1 MMKNEKLTSSTE
13 TLNAI
18 KQNEPKVKGDAK
30 NKLMSYQDQVSG
42 IATELEEILDLDD
55 LEAKVYLNLLRMGPI
70 TASALAKELDID
82 RARMYRTVDKLVS
95 RNIISTTLSSPK
107 LCIAANPHDALKI
120 ALGKK
125 EDEVNK
131 IKKSGEAIMD
141 KINNE
146 ITINQTSTVPTFRV
160 VQGRQNIYADI
171 AQLIEDTTD
180 VIYIATTL
188 DDVSKMYHSTIPEK
202 ITICEKN
209 GGEVRLLVDMNDP
222 KLAPFV
228 KRFNATETKVGKL
241 PSRGRMVVQKNK
253 NMIMSDSATS
263 FQHSG
268 SDSDFSLCTNSMEM
282 VDNIFTLCS
291 FLWDSSES
299 LKTLDVKNFVRTKR

>member
-1 MMKNEKLTSSTE
+1 M
-13 TLNAI
+13 
-18 KQNEPKVKGDAK
+18 
-30 NKLMSYQDQVSG
+30 MSYQDQVSG
-42 IATELEEILDLDD
+42 IASELEEILDLDD
-55 LEAKVYLNLLRMGPI
+55 LEAKVYLNLLRTGPI

-107 LCIAANPHDALKI
+107 LCIATNPHDALKI

-146 ITINQTSTVPTFRV
+146 ITTNHINSVPTFRV
-160 VQGRQNIYADI
+160 VQGRQNIYTDI
-171 AQLIEDTTD
+171 AQLIENTTD

-188 DDVSKMYHSTIPEK
+188 DDVSRMYHSTIPEK

-209 GGEVRLLVDMNDP
+209 GGHVRLLVDIDDP

-228 KRFNATETKVGKL
+228 KRFNATETKICKL
-241 PSRGRMVVQKNK
+241 PSKGRIVVQKDK
-253 NMIMSDSATS
+253 KMIMSDSAAT
-263 FQHSG
+263 FQNSN

-282 VDNIFTLCS
+282 VENIFTLCS
-291 FLWDSSES
+291 FLWDSSKS
-299 LKTLDVKNFVRTKR
+299 LKTLDVKNFVKN

>member
-1 MMKNEKLTSSTE
+1 
-13 TLNAI
+13 
-18 KQNEPKVKGDAK
+18 
-30 NKLMSYQDQVSG
+30 
-42 IATELEEILDLDD
+42 
-55 LEAKVYLNLLRMGPI
+55 
-70 TASALAKELDID
+70 
-82 RARMYRTVDKLVS
+82 MYRTVDKLVS

-107 LCIAANPHDALKI
+107 LCIAADPHDALKI

-146 ITINQTSTVPTFRV
+146 ITTNQVSTVPTFRV

-171 AQLIEDTTD
+171 AQLIENTTD

-188 DDVSKMYHSTIPEK
+188 DDVSRMYHSTIPEK

-209 GGEVRLLVDMNDP
+209 GGKVRLLVDMDDP
-222 KLAPFV
+222 KLAPYV
-228 KRFNATETKVGKL
+228 KRFNATETRVGKL
-241 PSRGRMVVQKNK
+241 PSRGRMIVQKDK
-253 NMIMSDSATS
+253 KMIMSDSATS
-263 FQHSG
+263 FQNLG

-282 VDNIFTLCS
+282 VENIFTLCS
-291 FLWDSSES
+291 FLWDSS
-299 LKTLDVKNFVRTKR
+299 KTFKTINVKNYIKNSRA

>member
-1 MMKNEKLTSSTE
+1 
-13 TLNAI
+13 
-18 KQNEPKVKGDAK
+18 
-30 NKLMSYQDQVSG
+30 MSYEDQVNG
-42 IATELEEILDLDD
+42 IASDLEEILDLDD
-55 LEAKVYLNLLRMGPI
+55 LEAKVYLNLLRVGPI

-107 LCIAANPHDALKI
+107 LCIAADPHDALKI

-141 KINNE
+141 KINSE
-146 ITINQTSTVPTFRV
+146 ITTNQSTKVPTFRV

-171 AQLIEDTTD
+171 AQLIEDTTGI
-180 VIYIATTL
+180 IYIATTL

-209 GGEVRLLVDMNDP
+209 GGQVRLLVDMDNP
-222 KLAPFV
+222 KLIPFV
-228 KRFNATETKVGKL
+228 KRFNATETKICKL
-241 PSRGRMVVQKNK
+241 PSKGRMVVQKDRR
-253 NMIMSDSATS
+253 MVMSDSAAT
-263 FQHSG
+263 FQNSN
-268 SDSDFSLCTNSMEM
+268 SDSDYSLCTNSVEM
-282 VDNIFTLCS
+282 VENIFTLCS
-291 FLWDSSES
+291 FLWDSSKP
-299 LKTLDVKNFVRTKR
+299 LKTLDVKNFVKN

>member
-1 MMKNEKLTSSTE
+1 M
-13 TLNAI
+13 I
-18 KQNEPKVKGDAK
+18 
-30 NKLMSYQDQVSG
+30 SYQDQVSG
-42 IATELEEILDLDD
+42 IATDLEEILDLDE
-55 LEAKVYLNLLRMGPI
+55 LEAKVYLNLLRIGPI

-107 LCIAANPHDALKI
+107 LCIAVDPHDALKI

-131 IKKSGEAIMD
+131 IKKSGEAIID

-146 ITINQTSTVPTFRV
+146 ITTNQISTVPTFRV

-171 AQLIEDTTD
+171 AQLIENTTD

-188 DDVSKMYHSTIPEK
+188 DDVSRMYHSTIPEK

-209 GGEVRLLVDMNDP
+209 GGKVRLLVDMDDP

-228 KRFNATETKVGKL
+228 KRFNATETRVGKL
-241 PSRGRMVVQKNK
+241 PSKGRMIVQKDK
-253 NMIMSDSATS
+253 KMIMSDSATS
-263 FQHSG
+263 FQNS
-268 SDSDFSLCTNSMEM
+268 SPDSDFSLCTNSMEM
-282 VDNIFTLCS
+282 VENIFTLCS
-291 FLWDSSES
+291 FLWDSSKT
-299 LKTLDVKNFVRTKR
+299 LKTIDVKNFVKKSSNS

>member
-1 MMKNEKLTSSTE
+1 M
-13 TLNAI
+13 
-18 KQNEPKVKGDAK
+18 
-30 NKLMSYQDQVSG
+30 MSYQEQVTG
-42 IATELEEILDLDD
+42 IASELEEILDLDD
-55 LEAKVYLNLLRMGPI
+55 LEAKVYLNLLRAGPI

-107 LCIAANPHDALKI
+107 LCIAADPHDALKI

-131 IKKSGEAIMD
+131 IKKSGEAIID

-146 ITINQTSTVPTFRV
+146 ITTNQSSTVPTFRV

-171 AQLIEDTTD
+171 ANLIENSTGIT
-180 VIYIATTL
+180 YIATTL
-188 DDVSKMYHSTIPEK
+188 DDVSRMYHSTIPEK
-202 ITICEKN
+202 ISICEKN
-209 GGEVRLLVDMNDP
+209 GGKVRLLVDMNDP

-228 KRFNATETKVGKL
+228 KRFNATETRIGKL
-241 PSRGRMVVQKNK
+241 PSKGRMVVQENK
-253 NMIMSDSATS
+253 KMIMSDSAAS
-263 FQHSG
+263 SQNASA
-268 SDSDFSLCTNSMEM
+268 DSDYSLCTNSSEM

-291 FLWDSSES
+291 FLWDSSKT
-299 LKTLDVKNFVRTKR
+299 LKTIDVKNFVRKTKR

>member
-1 MMKNEKLTSSTE
+1 MISHQE
-13 TLNAI
+13 
-18 KQNEPKVKGDAK
+18 
-30 NKLMSYQDQVSG
+30 QVSG
-42 IATELEEILDLDD
+42 IASELEDVLDLDD
-55 LEAKVYLNLLRMGPI
+55 LEAKVYLNLLRAGPI

-107 LCIAANPHDALKI
+107 LCIAADPHDALKI

-131 IKKSGEAIMD
+131 IKKSGEAIID

-146 ITINQTSTVPTFRV
+146 INTNQNNTVPTFRV

-171 AQLIEDTTD
+171 AYVIENSTG

-188 DDVSKMYHSTIPEK
+188 DDVARMYHSTIPEK
-202 ITICEKN
+202 ITLCEKN
-209 GGEVRLLVDMNDP
+209 GGKVRLLVDMNDP

-228 KRFNATETKVGKL
+228 KRFNATETRIGKL
-241 PSRGRMVVQKNK
+241 PSKGRMVVQQEKK
-253 NMIMSDSATS
+253 MIMSDSAAS
-263 FQHSG
+263 SQNSN
-268 SDSDFSLCTNSMEM
+268 SDSDFSLCTNSSEM

-291 FLWDSSES
+291 FLWDASKP
-299 LKTLDVKNFVRTKR
+299 LKTIDVKNFVKKNK

>member
-1 MMKNEKLTSSTE
+1 MMSYEDE
-13 TLNAI
+13 
-18 KQNEPKVKGDAK
+18 VKG
-30 NKLMSYQDQVSG
+30 MSS
-42 IATELEEILDLDD
+42 ELEEILDLDD
-55 LEAKVYLNLLRMGPI
+55 LEAKVYLNLLRSGPI

-131 IKKSGEAIMD
+131 IKKSGQAIMER
-141 KINNE
+141 INNE
-146 ITINQTSTVPTFRV
+146 ITNNQVNTVPTFRV

-171 AQLIEDTTD
+171 SQLIEDTTD
-180 VIYIATTL
+180 VVYIVTTL
-188 DDVSKMYHSTIPEK
+188 DDVSRMYHSTIPEK

-209 GGEVRLLVDMNDP
+209 GGEVRLIVDMDDV
-222 KLAPFV
+222 KLSPFV
-228 KRFNATETKVGKL
+228 KRFNATQTKIGKL
-241 PSRGRMVVQKNK
+241 PSKGRMVVEKSK
-253 NMIMSDSATS
+253 KMIMSDSATS
-263 FQHSG
+263 FQQSS
-268 SDSDFSLCTNSMEM
+268 SDSDFSLCTNSTEM

-291 FLWDSSES
+291 LLWDSSKP
-299 LKTLDVKNFVRTKR
+299 LKTIDVKNYITK

>member
-1 MMKNEKLTSSTE
+1 M
-13 TLNAI
+13 
-18 KQNEPKVKGDAK
+18 
-30 NKLMSYQDQVSG
+30 MSYQDQASG
-42 IATELEEILDLDD
+42 IAAELEEILGLDE
-55 LEAKVYLNLLRMGPI
+55 LEAKVYLNLLRIGPI

-107 LCIAANPHDALKI
+107 LCIAVDPHDALKI

-131 IKKSGEAIMD
+131 IKKSGEAIID

-146 ITINQTSTVPTFRV
+146 ITTNQISTVPTFRV

-171 AQLIEDTTD
+171 AQLIENTTD

-188 DDVSKMYHSTIPEK
+188 DDVSRMYHSTIPEK

-209 GGEVRLLVDMNDP
+209 GGKVRLLVDMDDP

-228 KRFNATETKVGKL
+228 KRFNATETRVGKL
-241 PSRGRMVVQKNK
+241 PSKGRMIVQKDK
-253 NMIMSDSATS
+253 KMIMSDSATS

-282 VDNIFTLCS
+282 VENIFTLCS
-291 FLWDSSES
+291 FLWDSSKT
-299 LKTLDVKNFVRTKR
+299 LKTIDVKNFVKKSKIL